1 MKKFKKL
8 IPALCM
14 LLISAV
20 LMGTSTYA
28 WFSMNKT
35 VKVDGMQVEA
45 KSESIYLLISN
56 TAASTTADHIQAE
69 NDNKGF
75 TSLMVTYGNAN
86 EYQLHPTAL
95 ATNATKE
102 GVKKTTIADY
112 NAPDSWYTADAV
124 DASAAN
130 ANTTTEKALTSLDG
144 YVLKYTYKFT
154 LAKGSNNAKDLKV
167 TACTMTQTG
176 DKTITA
182 ARALVVCGTNVE
194 EFNSTKTTG
203 TVTLATKLTDSTV
216 VTVDVYL
223 YIDGNDT
230 SIFTNNVANLNAA
243 SIALTFG
250 VVPEPQA

>member
-28 WFSMNKT
+28 WFSMNTT
-35 VKVDGMQVEA
+35 VTATGMKVTA

-56 TAASTTADHIQAE
+56 KAESTTAALIQAE

-75 TSLMVTYGNAN
+75 TSLTVTYTNAS

-102 GVKKTTIADY
+102 GVKKTTINDY
-112 NAPDSWYTADAV
+112 SAADSWYTADAV

-130 ANTTTEKALTSLDG
+130 ANTTTEKALTSLNG

-154 LAKGSNNAKDLKV
+154 LAKGSNAAQDLKV
-167 TACTMTQTG
+167 TACTMTQDG

-182 ARALVVCGTNVE
+182 ARALVVCGANVE
-194 EFNSTKTTG
+194 EFNSTKTAG
-203 TVTLATKLTDSTV
+203 TVTLATELTDKTF

-230 SIFTNNVANLNAA
+230 SIYTNNVANLNAA

-250 VVPEPQA
+250 VVPKP